1 MYLLV
6 EIFYSTLF
14 NWCGR
19 RSVCYKR
26 KNPDAIF
33 LDTNDGTQV

>member
-14 NWCGR
+14 NWCG